1 MKIKLIT
8 VGRKPADWLQA
19 GFENYA
25 KRMPKDMQ
33 LQLIELTPKKHKDV
47 KKALLEESQLILKQ
61 IDNLDWVVV
70 LDERGKMLD
79 SKQLA
84 LQIERWREES
94 ITVVFV
100 VGSVDG
106 LHVNVISRAN
116 QLFSLSKLTL
126 PHQLVRVVLAE
137 ALYRAWS
144 ICSGHPYHRE

>member
-8 VGRKPADWLQA
+8 VGRKPAEWLQI

-33 LQLIELTPKKHKDV
+33 LQLVELTPKKHKDI
-47 KKALLEESQLILKQ
+47 KKALSEESQLILKQ

-70 LDERGKMLD
+70 LDERGKLLD

-84 LQIERWREES
+84 LQLKGWREEG
-94 ITVVFV
+94 ITTVFV
-100 VGSVDG
+100 IGSVDG
-106 LHVNVISRAN
+106 LHADVKSRAN
-116 QLFSLSKLTL
+116 QLLSLSKLTL

-144 ICSGHPYHRE
+144 IYSGHPYHRE